1 MHFKFSSAGPHK
13 NLIPG
18 LLLNF
23 QSCRRKVYAYFSY
36 KILVDALRLY
46 HVAAN
51 KQTNKP
57 DDSFSLDLNLIVFP
71 RKLHFC

>member
-23 QSCRRKVYAYFSY
+23 QSCCRKVYAYFSY
-36 KILVDALRLY
+36 KILVDAVGLY
-46 HVAAN
+46 HVAA
-51 KQTNKP
+51 K
-57 DDSFSLDLNLIVFP
+57 I
-71 RKLHFC
+71 KLTSR